1 MSTSTLSLTTH
12 SSQSPASTAIDEL
25 YVITVF
31 TDTYLLSQF
40 FFPNLVSSWP
50 STPGPVATLAT
61 HFNTT
66 SSDGNTMNSAS
77 LFVGVGVAT
86 LSVLITAAVIIIT
99 VLVCLKK
106 NRLNITYNVA
116 YQSSTSEV
124 KLFPNAAYTAT
135 DDNSPTSPYQEYT
148 YVTPDTTSTQQ
159 DNTTTSSNRECDII
173 TITNEAYVAT
183 TCNISTSTNQ
193 AYEAAQCQSG
203 SETLTYDYVI
213 NN

>member
-1 MSTSTLSLTTH
+1 MSTSTLSLTRH
-12 SSQSPASTAIDEL
+12 SSQTQASTAIDEM

-50 STPGPVATLAT
+50 STPEPVATLAT

-66 SSDGNTMNSAS
+66 SSDGNTMNNAS
-77 LFVGVGVAT
+77 FFVGVGVAT
-86 LSVLITAAVIIIT
+86 LSVLIKAAVIIIT

-106 NRLNITYNVA
+106 NRLNITYNMA

-124 KLFPNAAYTAT
+124 KLSYNAAYTAT
-135 DDNSPTSPYQEYT
+135 GDNSPTSHYQEYT
-148 YVTPDTTSTQQ
+148 YVTPNTTSTQQ
-159 DNTTTSSNRECDII
+159 VNTITSSNRECEIT
-173 TITNEAYVAT
+173 TITNEAYIAT

-193 AYEAAQCQSG
+193 AYEAVQCQSG
-203 SETLTYDYVI
+203 SKTLTYDYVI